1 MKKYHI
7 PFLLFTLVFF
17 TNCSSTKKSQPINN
31 QTKTPFVWE
40 AASVY
45 FLLTDRFNNGDDTND
60 LNFNRN
66 KTAGKLRG
74 FEGGDIIGI
83 SKKIDEGY
91 FDKLGINAI
100 WFTPIVE
107 QIHDAVDEGTG
118 LSYGFHGYWARD
130 WTALDPNFGT
140 KDDLAALIQKAHAH
154 GIRIIMDGVINHTG
168 PVTAEDTIWP
178 SDWVRTGPQC
188 DYKSFETTTVCTL
201 VKNLPDIKTESS
213 QEVALPAFLIEKW
226 KKEGRYE
233 KEVASL
239 EAFFKRTGYPRTPK
253 NYIIKWLTDYI
264 ADYGIDGYRADTVKH
279 TNESVWADFKTQ
291 CDYAFATWK
300 KNNPT
305 KVLDNNP
312 FYTIAEVYNYN
323 ISSGQYFDFGDKK
336 VNYYENGFNNMI
348 NFEFK
353 WDAKKDYEYLFS
365 KYSKI
370 LNGELKNYSVL
381 NYLSSHDDGG
391 PFDAARTNNK
401 ETATKLLLSPGLAQI
416 YYGDE
421 SARSLIVA
429 GTQGDAT
436 LRSLMNWEDIKSNP
450 ETQKALLHWQK
461 LGQFRKN
468 HPAIGAGIH
477 QKISSQPYVF
487 SRTYTTNTYT
497 DQVVIGL
504 DLTIGK
510 KELSVGTIFTNGTKV
525 KDAYSGKETTVV
537 NGKVSFDSEFDIVLL
552 EK

>member
-1 MKKYHI
+1 MKKYLI

-17 TNCSSTKKSQPINN
+17 TNCSSTKKSQAINT

-45 FLLTDRFNNGDDTND
+45 FLLTDRFNNGDATND

-74 FEGGDIIGI
+74 FEGGDIKGI

-140 KDDLAALIQKAHAH
+140 KDDLAALVQKAHAH

-168 PVTAEDTIWP
+168 PVTTEDTIWP

-213 QEVALPAFLIEKW
+213 QEVTLPSFLIEKW

-239 EAFFKRTGYPRTPK
+239 DAFFKRTGYPRTPK

-291 CDYAFATWK
+291 CDFAFASWK

-401 ETATKLLLSPGLAQI
+401 ETATKLLLSPGLAQV

-468 HPAIGAGIH
+468 HPAIGGGIH
-477 QKISSQPYVF
+477 QRISSQPYVF

-504 DLTIGK
+504 DLPIGK
-510 KELSVGTIFTNGTKV
+510 KELSVGTIFRDGTKL

-537 NGKVSFDSEFDIVLL
+537 NGKVSIDSEFDIVLL